1 MFDCPASTNT
11 RTGGSGSGSGA
22 VCAIATPPASAHN
35 DHAMARFDEPNLPA
49 IRAFIGTTMP
59 RGARCVHPLAAKPA
73 QRSRQNGESRG
84 NDPPWAPCHAPRWYS
99 VLVQPSLS
107 THQSLLQRLAAGG
120 DSGAWLEFT
129 TRYRDLLVGFARRRG
144 LQQADTDDLLQDLW
158 LQLSRQLPEFRYD
171 RDRGRFRGFLKTI
184 AMRAIGK
191 RLRRRDLA
199 PLVADV
205 AETDLAETDVADVAA
220 EDAWEAEWRQ
230 HHLRSAMAC
239 IQREFRATDVR
250 AFQELTQ
257 RQRAPAELAAE
268 LGVSPAAIYQIKSR
282 ILARLRTCIAEQ
294 VADEG

>member
-1 MFDCPASTNT
+1 M
-11 RTGGSGSGSGA
+11 R
-22 VCAIATPPASAHN
+22 
-35 DHAMARFDEPNLPA
+35 
-49 IRAFIGTTMP
+49 
-59 RGARCVHPLAAKPA
+59 
-73 QRSRQNGESRG
+73 
-84 NDPPWAPCHAPRWYS
+84 
-99 VLVQPSLS
+99 PSLS

-144 LQQADTDDLLQDLW
+144 LQEADTDDLLQDLW

-171 RDRGRFRGFLKTI
+171 RDRGRFRGFLKTV

-191 RLRRRDLA
+191 RLRRRD
-199 PLVADV
+199 PEPIGPETAD
-205 AETDLAETDVADVAA
+205 ADAA
-220 EDAWEAEWRQ
+220 DPAADDAWEAEWRQ

-250 AFQELTQ
+250 VFTELTQ
-257 RQRAPAELAAE
+257 QKRAPADLAAE

-282 ILARLRTCIAEQ
+282 ILARLRTCIANQ